1 MSCESG
7 WDRHGVGWGDEVHDD
22 EGHHQEYWNPDSASA
37 SAAADAELDRLLAEV
52 PPHHDGPGPD
62 QFGG

>member
-7 WDRHGVGWGDEVHDD
+7 WDRHGVGWGDEVHD
-22 EGHHQEYWNPDSASA
+22 QEYWNPDST
-37 SAAADAELDRLLAEV
+37 SAAASELDRLLDEV